1 MSKQW
6 YFKFD
11 LYVTIIN
18 FLSLWHE
25 LPFTLGVVYIE
36 QVATIS
42 ANGDKAIG
50 DLIAEAMKK
59 VGRDGVITVKVN
71 SIGNR
76 IIKSNH

>member
-11 LYVTIIN
+11 LYITIIN
-18 FLSLWHE
+18 FCLSGMNYL
-25 LPFTLGVVYIE
+25 FTLGIVYIE

-71 SIGNR
+71 SICNR